1 MDPQQVARYPPA
13 MPLRTGL
20 EFAPGTTDDCK
31 KIVDKLFTPTDI
43 LGSYRAGREMFQTGD
58 LVLVAS
64 ESDPSGFST
73 KKRTTFVKE
82 LKAGLNGK
90 PMPFIAEVLVAK
102 PAHSIVKLPFP
113 SECDV
118 ARHHEAPGDPILWS
132 SSTRRRTRSP
142 RLGRPRATW

>member
-1 MDPQQVARYPPA
+1 M
-13 MPLRTGL
+13 LKTGL

-90 PMPFIAEVLVAK
+90 PMPFIAQALIAK
-102 PAHSIVKLPFP
+102 PAHSIVKLPF
-113 SECDV
+113 SSDAMWLV
-118 ARHHEAPGDPILWS
+118 ITRHQGIPIMVVIYATPYETTS
-132 SSTRRRTRSP
+132 ASTPESD
-142 RLGRPRATW
+142 LSVLN

>member
-1 MDPQQVARYPPA
+1 

-31 KIVDKLFTPTDI
+31 KIVGKLFTPTDI
-43 LGSYRAGREMFQTGD
+43 LGAYRAAREMFQTGD

-73 KKRTTFVKE
+73 KKRSTFVKE

-90 PMPFIAEVLVAK
+90 PMPFIARALVDK
-102 PAHSIVKLPFP
+102 PAHSIVQMPFSSDAMWLVITRHQGLPIMVVIYATP
-113 SECDV
+113 YEV
-118 ARHHEAPGDPILWS
+118 AAPGTSESDMVTLN
-132 SSTRRRTRSP
+132 
-142 RLGRPRATW
+142 